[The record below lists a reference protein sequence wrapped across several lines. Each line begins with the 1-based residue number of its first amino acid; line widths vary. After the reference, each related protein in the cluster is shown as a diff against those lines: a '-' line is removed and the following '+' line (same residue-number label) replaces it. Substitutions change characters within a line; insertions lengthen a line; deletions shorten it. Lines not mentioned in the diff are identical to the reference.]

1 MGGAASRLQP
11 SAASTKLELH
21 TGEGK
26 AREKNKKGLIIDG
39 RGAPSDDMKD
49 DVTRAYQF
57 LAIRR
62 RELSP

>member
-26 AREKNKKGLIIDG
+26 AREKNKDLIIDC

-49 DVTRAYQF
+49 DVTRTYQF
-57 LAIRR
+57 LAKRR